1 MNSSFFTCDGATHL
15 KIVAIAL
22 IASIVV
28 IAVGIHARTSDA
40 PGSFAANTK
49 ASGMVKAGKPAIYST
64 RNDSAV
70 R

>member
-1 MNSSFFTCDGATHL
+1 MNSSFFACDRATHL

-28 IAVGIHARTSDA
+28 IAVGIHARTSD
-40 PGSFAANTK
+40 GSIAAGAKTN
-49 ASGMVKAGKPAIYST
+49 GIVVKAGKPAIYST